1 MPTAGDMH
9 GSQLWSRAHRCRVC
23 ATSCSCRVLAFPCG
37 AQRERCYPAV
47 SFASITAHT
56 PPPPP
61 APASCPTVH
70 PGHSAASSRAEGSP
84 QRPPDPVPY
93 YTAHPGYCTAGTSGA
108 VAASHKAAAPG
119 AAPPPC
125 TVPSAPGSLPPQ
137 EGLSLGVPM
146 RTSTPSLPRPLAPCQ
161 ELAGLQVMSGLR
173 SRQALPR
180 CDLAKVQA
188 RGLCPRPAW
197 KPPRA
202 LRLHK

>member
-1 MPTAGDMH
+1 MP
-9 GSQLWSRAHRCRVC
+9 RVC
-23 ATSCSCRVLAFPCG
+23 NILQLQGPGLSLWRSEGAMLPCSLICIHHSTHP
-37 AQRERCYPAV
+37 
-47 SFASITAHT
+47 T
-56 PPPPP
+56 PPPP